1 LPRLHESR
9 LVLRCGGRH
18 STGSTDPAECKKNEV
33 SGLFDDALK
42 IRLQAQPIDGKANEA
57 LVRYLAKLLDVP
69 KSAVFLTHGH
79 TGRRKIIEVCVS
91 HLTVEMVREL
101 LLPSASG

>member
-1 LPRLHESR
+1 MNRDWCCAVEGGIRLAVQILPN
-9 LVLRCGGRH
+9 
-18 STGSTDPAECKKNEV
+18 AKKTEV